1 MYQTG
6 KLTSLISKHRLTRIV
21 KVYYTPGNVVA
32 KLNFTDSDGKDKLT
46 NKQKEVAVRIC
57 KDCDHFRLNK
67 IDNISPEDASK
78 SSSYQKYQVEY
89 GTCEMFGD
97 INLITGKIRPEY
109 ALVAR
114 GNPSMCGHEGKYFS
128 QKSSCLTV
136 ATSPDSHPSKDTANH
151 KNKGKECKKDS
162 HRNKKYDDGPLS

>member
-1 MYQTG
+1 MYLTG
-6 KLTSLISKHRLTRIV
+6 KIKSLISKQRLTRIV
-21 KVYYTPGNVVA
+21 KVYYTPGTVVA
-32 KLNFTDSDGKDKLT
+32 KLNFTDSDGKDKHT
-46 NKQKEVAVRIC
+46 NKQKNVGVHIC
-57 KDCDHFRLNK
+57 KDCEHFRLNK

-109 ALVAR
+109 AVVAR
-114 GNPSMCGHEGKYFS
+114 GNPNMCGYEGKYFI
-128 QKSSCLTV
+128 QKNSCSTV
-136 ATSPDSHPSKDTANH
+136 ATPPSDYPSEESANKKYKD
-151 KNKGKECKKDS
+151 KECKKEN